1 MGSTGYDRPSDAAE
15 CRFCLWVIS
24 ARGSGHL
31 VDEEDCA
38 AVRASGEPRPPG
50 TSARWRR
57 TRGEQRRK
65 RAPRLGK
72 REFPSITLSAVSCCI
87 ASAYPETSAAFLPND
102 LRGCLRPCRL
112 GDAAI
117 GENGAF
123 DPLQFGNV
131 SIEVQQAIFGPAHLG
146 LALSKS
152 GGLLRQP
159 GLVLISIRTRQ
170 NRRRCS
176 RLLKALAESGFFA
189 LGSRQSFA
197 NRAFDGC

>member
-1 MGSTGYDRPSDAAE
+1 MPVLLLGYFCARERSSGRRRGLRDCSRVRVTSTARYVGLMAPDERRAAKEAGRQLQLRPATWQKRVS
-15 CRFCLWVIS
+15 
-24 ARGSGHL
+24 
-31 VDEEDCA
+31 VDN
-38 AVRASGEPRPPG
+38 
-50 TSARWRR
+50 
-57 TRGEQRRK
+57 
-65 RAPRLGK
+65 
-72 REFPSITLSAVSCCI
+72 AVSRIGCV
-87 ASAYPETSAAFLPND
+87 ASAYPETSGRFPAKPKL
-102 LRGCLRPCRL
+102 LGCLRPSRL

-131 SIEVQQAIFGPAHLG
+131 PIEVQQAIFGPAHLG

-159 GLVLISIRTRQ
+159 GLVLISIRPRQ